1 MLAGERDPG
10 LYRKLAWLTLF
21 RVVTITVLLGGTA
34 AMSWRARSSE
44 TDPGLTPLYVVI
56 VAAYLSSIALAL
68 FLRRRSGLVPVAYG
82 NVALDVGVAAGLV
95 SVTGRSE
102 SIFVLLFSLAVV
114 NAAILLF
121 RRGALVAA
129 VLSIGAYALVASP
142 QRPFPGTTVFAHAA
156 AFVATAVLAASLA
169 EQLRTTR
176 ERLAARESDLAS
188 LTALHESIVQSMT
201 GGLLTLD
208 PAGRVTFLNRA
219 GEQMVG
225 MQLERVR
232 GRPARDALPMFGE
245 RVVRDEIDLVNAR
258 GQRLRLGYSSF
269 PLLDRVGALM
279 GTAVIF
285 QDLTQLRTME
295 EAMKRSERLADLG
308 RVAAGLAH
316 ELRNPLASLSGSI
329 ELLRDQ
335 GAEDERRLMDIAL
348 REAAR
353 LNGLVS
359 EFLRFARPPPLRRER
374 TDLSG
379 LVAETLD
386 VFAHD
391 PEAAGVRLERAL
403 TAAPVECDPG
413 QIRQVLWNLLRN
425 AAQAVGPGGGRVRV
439 ACAPEAGGGASFE
452 VADDGP
458 GIAGEDLARVFL
470 PFHTTKPGGSGL
482 GLAIVQRIVD
492 AHAGRVTV
500 ESAPGEGARFRVLL
514 RATCPD
520 GAAAG

>member
-1 MLAGERDPG
+1 MLAHKRDPG

-34 AMSWRARSSE
+34 LVSWRERASDTHSRLS
-44 TDPGLTPLYVVI
+44 PLYAII
-56 VAAYLSSIALAL
+56 VAGYLFSVVLAL
-68 FLRRRSGLVPVAYG
+68 LQRRRTGLVPVAYG
-82 NVALDVGVAAGLV
+82 NVALDVGVAAALV
-95 SVTGRSE
+95 ALTGRSE
-102 SIFVLLFSLAVV
+102 SVFVFLFSLAEV

-121 RRGALVAA
+121 RRGAVVSLALSVVAYVA
-129 VLSIGAYALVASP
+129 VASP
-142 QRPFPGTTVFAHAA
+142 QRPFPATAVFVHAA
-156 AFVATAVLAASLA
+156 AFVATAVLAAYLA
-169 EQLRTTR
+169 EQLRTTG
-176 ERLAARESDLAS
+176 ERLEARESDLAS
-188 LTALHESIVQSMT
+188 LTALHESIVQSMN

-208 PAGRVTFLNRA
+208 PGGRVTFLNRA

-225 MQLERVR
+225 APLERVR

-245 RVVRDEIDLVNAR
+245 RVARDEIDLVNAR
-258 GQRLRLGYSSF
+258 GEQLRLGYSSF
-269 PLLDRVGALM
+269 PLLDRAGALM

-285 QDLTQLRTME
+285 QDLTQFRSME

-335 GAEDERRLMDIAL
+335 GPEDGRRLMDIAL

-353 LNGLVS
+353 LNDLVS

-403 TAAPVECDPG
+403 EAAPVECDPG

-439 ACAPEAGGGASFE
+439 ACAPEGDGGASFE

-458 GIAGEDLARVFL
+458 GIAREDLARVFL
-470 PFHTTKPGGSGL
+470 PFHTTKSTGSGL

-492 AHAGRVTV
+492 AHGGRVTV
-500 ESAPGEGARFRVLL
+500 ESTPGEGARFRVHL

-520 GAAAG
+520 GGAAG